1 MGRPEDKEK
10 HIRRRK
16 NHIRKQRFHH
26 EGSKNPVA
34 KDLRTR
40 KFEPRVVKND
50 VYDRNKL
57 KRITHENEEDNE

>member
-1 MGRPEDKEK
+1 MGNPEDKLK
-10 HIRRRK
+10 KFKRRK
-16 NHIRKQRFHH
+16 NHI
-26 EGSKNPVA
+26 A

-57 KRITHENEEDNE
+57 KRITYENEEDNE